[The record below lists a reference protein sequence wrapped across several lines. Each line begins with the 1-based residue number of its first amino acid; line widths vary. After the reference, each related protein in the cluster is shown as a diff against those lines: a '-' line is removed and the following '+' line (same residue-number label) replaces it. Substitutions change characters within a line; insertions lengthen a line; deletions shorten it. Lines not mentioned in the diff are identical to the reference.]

1 MTVRSISDQKKPEQ
15 ESGRKTC
22 REEPA
27 EEESGRK
34 NLPGGAC
41 RGRIRSEES
50 AGKYLTTDAE
60 KGQKLEESRQ

>member
-1 MTVRSISDQKKPEQ
+1 MTVRSISDQKKTEQ

-41 RGRIRSEES
+41 RGRIRS
-50 AGKYLTTDAE
+50 GKNPVGRVCREISDD
-60 KGQKLEESRQ
+60 RC

>member
-15 ESGRKTC
+15 
-22 REEPA
+22 
-27 EEESGRK
+27 ESGRK